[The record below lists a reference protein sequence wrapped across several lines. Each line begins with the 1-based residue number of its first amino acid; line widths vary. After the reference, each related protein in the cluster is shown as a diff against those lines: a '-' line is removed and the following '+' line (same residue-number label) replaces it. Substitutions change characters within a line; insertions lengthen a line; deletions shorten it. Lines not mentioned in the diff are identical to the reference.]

1 MAGVLEGR
9 CVSVAERVRT
19 VKRAQAAA
27 SGVRLGGWLREPL
40 LHFFVIGL
48 VIFVAAQAWRG
59 AHDTRRIVVTPERA
73 AELATKYRLQFGAAP
88 TPAQLE
94 GLVEAYIQEEALY
107 REGKAMGLDRD
118 DEIVRRRVSQKV
130 EFLQQDRGLPAAP
143 SDADLARYFDA
154 HAAAYGTP
162 VRTTFSHLYFST
174 DAVGDGPARA
184 RAVNALAALKA
195 GARDVGADPFPDL
208 NDYNAL
214 AESEAVRL
222 FGDSE
227 LAHRLPTA
235 PVGQWSG
242 PYRSGYGWHLV
253 RVDART
259 PAARADLADVGD
271 RVREDY
277 LHDAQARANAQALA
291 RLKARYTVVRR
302 DLGAKP

>member
-1 MAGVLEGR
+1 MAFTAQDVKTLREKTGLGMMDCKKALEESNGEMEAAVEYQR
-9 CVSVAERVRT
+9 
-19 VKRAQAAA
+19 KKGLAA
-27 SGVRLGGWLREPL
+27 S
-40 LHFFVIGL
+40 
-48 VIFVAAQAWRG
+48 AKKA
-59 AHDTRRIVVTPERA
+59 DRIA
-73 AELATKYRLQFGAAP
+73 AEGI
-88 TPAQLE
+88 
-94 GLVEAYIQEEALY
+94 VEAYIQEEALY

-118 DEIVRRRVSQKV
+118 DEIVRRRISQKV
-130 EFLQQDRGLPAAP
+130 EFLQQDRSLPAAP

-174 DAVGDGPARA
+174 DAVGEGPARA
-184 RAVNALAALKA
+184 RAVHALEALKA
-195 GARDVGADPFPDL
+195 GATADVGADPFPDL
-208 NDYNAL
+208 NAYSNL

-259 PAARADLADVGD
+259 PAARPALADVRD
-271 RVREDY
+271 QVREDY
-277 LHDAQARANAQALA
+277 LRAAQAKANAQALA
-291 RLKARYTVVRR
+291 RLKTRYTVVRR
-302 DLGAKP
+302 DLEAKP

>member
-1 MAGVLEGR
+1 M
-9 CVSVAERVRT
+9 
-19 VKRAQAAA
+19 KRAQASTPAV
-27 SGVRLGGWLREPL
+27 GRLGRLVPEPL
-40 LHFFVIGL
+40 LHFFVIGAL
-48 VIFVAAQAWRG
+48 IFVAAQAWRG
-59 AHDTRRIVVTPERA
+59 AHDTRRIVVTPERT
-73 AELATKYRLQFGAAP
+73 AELATKYRLQFGSAP

-94 GLVEAYIQEEALY
+94 GIVEAYIQEEALY

-118 DEIVRRRVSQKV
+118 DEIVRRRISQKV
-130 EFLQQDRGLPAAP
+130 EFLQQDRSLPAAP

-174 DAVGDGPARA
+174 DAVGEGPARA
-184 RAVNALAALKA
+184 RAVHALEALKA
-195 GARDVGADPFPDL
+195 GATADVGADPFPDL
-208 NDYNAL
+208 NAYSNL

-259 PAARADLADVGD
+259 PAARPALADVRD
-271 RVREDY
+271 QVREDY
-277 LHDAQARANAQALA
+277 LRAAQAKANAQALA
-291 RLKARYTVVRR
+291 RLKTRYTVVRR
-302 DLGAKP
+302 DLEAKP

>member
-1 MAGVLEGR
+1 MRGEG
-9 CVSVAERVRT
+9 CGVSVAEKVRT
-19 VKRAQAAA
+19 VKRAQASAPA
-27 SGVRLGGWLREPL
+27 GSWLGRLVREPL
-40 LHFFVIGL
+40 LHFFVIGVL
-48 VIFVAAQAWRG
+48 IFVAAQAWRG

-118 DEIVRRRVSQKV
+118 DEIVRRRISQKV
-130 EFLQQDRGLPAAP
+130 EFLQQDRGLPASP

-154 HAAAYGTP
+154 HAASYATP

-174 DAVGDGPARA
+174 DAVGEGPARA
-184 RAVNALAALKA
+184 RAVHALAELKA
-195 GARDVGADPFPDL
+195 GAPDVGADPFPDL
-208 NDYNAL
+208 NAYSNL

-227 LAHRLPTA
+227 LAHRLAAA

-259 PAARADLADVGD
+259 SAARPALADVRD
-271 RVREDY
+271 QVREDY
-277 LHDAQARANAQALA
+277 LHAAQAKANVQALA

-302 DLGAKP
+302 DLGTRP